1 MRSSR
6 LEVVRIICSW
16 EIDDVP
22 EIKGND
28 PDDQADKSWVGN
40 KGPGGNSLA
49 DSAEADGL
57 ACQT

>member
-6 LEVVRIICSW
+6 LEVVRTICSW
-16 EIDDVP
+16 EIDDIP

-40 KGPGGNSLA
+40 KGSGGNSFA
-49 DSAEADGL
+49 DRG
-57 ACQT
+57 